1 MAACS
6 AAGRPPPAAR
16 RASCE
21 GRLFSC
27 GVVAV
32 LPQWEVK
39 DELGE
44 KAGGRRWSPLV
55 ASLQWPAEEECLIEE
70 GRAEAVTAGAALI
83 AQLVEPVARSAWMRT
98 TQRSGVAQA
107 TSEED
112 CGCTAVQA
120 LLLAM
125 EAQFGPPPPLD
136 SASGERRWGGRGG
149 GGVALCPLANLA
161 VLPREDAAAAAA
173 AGAVNARLGRPPD
186 SSGSDGALR
195 RVATR
200 RLPPGPTSSLMA
212 MRSSSTPVH
221 RYRLGASRLAICQ
234 PAPS

>member
-1 MAACS
+1 VAC
-6 AAGRPPPAAR
+6 AGH
-16 RASCE
+16 
-21 GRLFSC
+21 
-27 GVVAV
+27 VH
-32 LPQWEVK
+32 
-39 DELGE
+39 DT
-44 KAGGRRWSPLV
+44 SP
-55 ASLQWPAEEECLIEE
+55 C
-70 GRAEAVTAGAALI
+70 
-83 AQLVEPVARSAWMRT
+83 
-98 TQRSGVAQA
+98 QA

-112 CGCTAVQA
+112 CGCTAVQAPALSLREGASNPSTDSSTGALQA

-136 SASGERRWGGRGG
+136 TAGGGGG

-161 VLPREDAAAAAA
+161 APLPQRTPPRHVPRDTSKTRPRRVQQVLPREDAAAAAA

-212 MRSSSTPVH
+212 MRSSSIPVH
-221 RYRLGASRLAICQ
+221 RSIRCVATRDLPAGALVIAADYREEAEEAEARAGEEEDSSRCGDASERVHDVPEAWL
-234 PAPS
+234 

>member
-1 MAACS
+1 
-6 AAGRPPPAAR
+6 
-16 RASCE
+16 
-21 GRLFSC
+21 
-27 GVVAV
+27 V

-161 VLPREDAAAAAA
+161 APLSQRTPPRH
-173 AGAVNARLGRPPD
+173 VPWTRQ
-186 SSGSDGALR
+186 R
-195 RVATR
+195 RV
-200 RLPPGPTSSLMA
+200 
-212 MRSSSTPVH
+212 H
-221 RYRLGASRLAICQ
+221 GASSRCCRAKTPPPPPQLGQ
-234 PAPS
+234 